1 MQAPTYADSY
11 IINELHTFFPA
22 LLYDPA
28 RFRSIQ
34 DVFRYTQAQLRA
46 RYDVFSNAQRQFQA
60 NDPVFQARQVAADNT
75 IRVSVTETLGQVA
88 MNDILLSL
96 MSRSGSLREVLAPL
110 PETRGPPTREQI
122 RAAST
127 LLSQTADSETP
138 CAVCQDSIVNNDFVR
153 KLNGCGHAFHV
164 GCIDT
169 WFQRSSLC
177 PTCRNDITVLPSPA
191 AVAASQAASQPL
203 TQNPLP

>member
-28 RFRSIQ
+28 RFRSTQ
-34 DVFRYTQAQLRA
+34 DVFRYVQAQLRA

-60 NDPVFQARQVAADNT
+60 TDPVFQARQVAADNT

-96 MSRSGSLREVLAPL
+96 MSRSGSLHEVLAPL

-138 CAVCQDSIVNNDFVR
+138 CAVCQDSIVNNDIVR
-153 KLNGCGHAFHV
+153 KLNGCRHIFHV
-164 GCIDT
+164 DCIDT

-177 PTCRNDITVLPSPA
+177 PTCRNDITVS
-191 AVAASQAASQPL
+191 ASSQP
-203 TQNPLP
+203 QNPLP